1 MEEDKVSITR
11 ISGEYGMIPITDLM
25 QVTHPGYQVYTLG
38 AERSKPDLHLPV
50 FLDYCTCV
58 CERFRH
64 YASQHTERLVTEN
77 SLMKV
82 IDIVKE
88 LDETDDP
95 EIVFPLR
102 GALVSASLEF
112 VEHCKDM
119 GNCFK
124 TPYTMKQFYHNL
136 GAMVETLTKRF
147 AGVEV

>member
-11 ISGEYGMIPITDLM
+11 NSGEYGMIPITDLM

-147 AGVEV
+147 AGVEL

>member
-1 MEEDKVSITR
+1 MEENKISVAR
-11 ISGEYGMIPITDLM
+11 NSGEYGMIPVTDLM
-25 QVTHPGYQVYTLG
+25 QITHPGYQVYALG
-38 AERSKPDLHLPV
+38 ADKSNPDIHLPV

-102 GALVSASLEF
+102 GALLGASSEF
-112 VEHCKDM
+112 LEHCEDM
-119 GNCFK
+119 GNCFT
-124 TPYTMKQFYHNL
+124 TPYTM
-136 GAMVETLTKRF
+136 VSTLTKRF
-147 AGVEV
+147 AGLE

>member
-1 MEEDKVSITR
+1 MEENKISVAR
-11 ISGEYGMIPITDLM
+11 NSGEYGMIPVTDLM
-25 QVTHPGYQVYTLG
+25 QITHPGYQVYSLG
-38 AERSKPDLHLPV
+38 ADKSNPDIHLPV

-102 GALVSASLEF
+102 GALLGASSEF
-112 VEHCKDM
+112 LEHCEDM
-119 GNCFK
+119 GNCFT
-124 TPYTMKQFYHNL
+124 TPYTMRKFYQNL
-136 GAMVETLTKRF
+136 GSMVSTLTKRF
-147 AGVEV
+147 AGLE